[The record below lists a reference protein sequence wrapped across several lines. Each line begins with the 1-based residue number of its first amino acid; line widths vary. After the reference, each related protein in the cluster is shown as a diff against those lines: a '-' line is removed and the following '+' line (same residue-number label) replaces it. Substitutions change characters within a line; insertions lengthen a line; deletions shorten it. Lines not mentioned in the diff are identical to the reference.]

1 MIVKIIFK
9 DPKSGEIKL
18 VPENLDDIW
27 HLYNIIQEGDLVRA
41 VTFRTSEDEKADKL
55 RAKKAEKKKMKLGI
69 RVEKVTFHEFSNR
82 LRVQGVI
89 EEGPQD
95 LGSYHTFNVDAEEM
109 QPLSIIKEQWQ
120 GHQLQRIDEAVL
132 QRTQPMLVFVC
143 LDDDAATVAML
154 FQSGVQLVAEID
166 AHRSGKMYASKE
178 TTQEYYG
185 EILSVIKTVKKSDS
199 PLVVIGPGFTREHLM
214 RAGKE
219 KEPALF
225 ENCLTHATANSGMN
239 GVHEALKVGI
249 VEQITKENRVSKE
262 TQAIEKLFEEI
273 KKDGRVT
280 YGLNEV
286 EDALSRGAAEKLL
299 ISDVM
304 VRSKNGEHLLEL
316 ARKTHSD
323 FIIINTMHEA
333 GKKFEGIGGVAALL
347 RFKY

>member
-1 MIVKIIFK
+1 VKVIFK

-27 HLYNIIQEGDLVRA
+27 HLYNIIEEGDLVRA

-109 QPLSIIKEQWQ
+109 QPLSILKEQWKS
-120 GHQLQRIDEAVL
+120 HQLQRIDEAVL
-132 QRTQPMLVFVC
+132 QRTQPMLVFVS

-166 AHRSGKMYASKE
+166 AHRSGKMYESKE
-178 TTQEYYG
+178 TTPEYYG
-185 EILSVIKTVKKSDS
+185 EILSVIKTVKKPDS

-219 KEPALF
+219 KEPKLF
-225 ENCLTHATANSGMN
+225 ENCITHATANSGMN

-280 YGLNEV
+280 YGMSEV
-286 EDALSRGAAEKLL
+286 EDAFSRGAVEKLL
-299 ISDVM
+299 VSDVV
-304 VRSKNGEHLLEL
+304 VRSKNGERLLDL

>member
-1 MIVKIIFK
+1 MSVKVIFK

-27 HLYNIIQEGDLVRA
+27 HLYNIIEEGDLVRA

-82 LRVQGVI
+82 LRVQGII

-109 QPLSIIKEQWQ
+109 QPLSILKEHWRAY
-120 GHQLQRIDEAVL
+120 QLQRIDEAVL
-132 QRTQPMLVFVC
+132 QRTQPMLVFVS

-166 AHRSGKMYASKE
+166 AHRSGKMYESKE
-178 TTQEYYG
+178 TTPEYYG
-185 EILSVIKTVKKSDS
+185 EILSVIKTVKKPDS
-199 PLVVIGPGFTREHLM
+199 PLVIIGPGFTREHLM
-214 RAGKE
+214 KAGKE

-262 TQAIEKLFEEI
+262 TQAIEKIFEEI

-286 EDALSRGAAEKLL
+286 DDALSRGAAETLL
-299 ISDVM
+299 ISDLL

-316 ARKTHSD
+316 ARKTQCS
-323 FIIINTMHEA
+323 FMIINTMHEA

>member
-1 MIVKIIFK
+1 MKVIFK

-27 HLYNIIQEGDLVRA
+27 HLYNIVEEGDLVRA
-41 VTFRTSEDEKADKL
+41 VTFRTFEDEKADKL
-55 RAKKAEKKKMKLGI
+55 RAKKAEKKRMKLGI

-82 LRVQGVI
+82 LRIQGVI

-109 QPLSIIKEQWQ
+109 QPLSIIKERWR
-120 GHQLQRIDEAVL
+120 GHQLERIDEAVR
-132 QRTQPMLVFVC
+132 QRTEQMLVFVS
-143 LDDDAATVAML
+143 LDDDTATIAL
-154 FQSGVQLVAEID
+154 LHQSGVQLVAEVD
-166 AHRSGKMYASKE
+166 AHRSGKMYESKE

-185 EILSVIKTVKKSDS
+185 EVLSVLKTAKKPES
-199 PLVVIGPGFTREHLM
+199 PLVVIGPGFAREHFLKKG
-214 RAGKE
+214 RE
-219 KEPALF
+219 KEPLLF
-225 ENCLTHATANSGMN
+225 ENCMTHATANAGMG

-262 TQAIEKLFEEI
+262 TRAIEKLFEEI
-273 KKDGRVT
+273 KKDGLVT
-280 YGLNEV
+280 YGKNEV
-286 EDALSRGAAEKLL
+286 EDALGKGAAEKLL
-299 ISDVM
+299 ISDVL
-304 VRSKNGEHLLEL
+304 VRSKEGEHLLDL

>member
-1 MIVKIIFK
+1 MKVIFK
-9 DPKSGEIKL
+9 DPKTGEIKL

-27 HLYNIIQEGDLVRA
+27 HLYNIIEEGDLVRA
-41 VTFRTSEDEKADKL
+41 VTFRTSDNEKADKL

-69 RVEKVTFHEFSNR
+69 QVEKVTFHEFSNR

-89 EEGPQD
+89 KEGPQD

-109 QPLSIIKEQWQ
+109 QPLSIVKEHWQ
-120 GHQLQRIDEAVL
+120 VHQLERIDEAVA
-132 QRTQPMLVFVC
+132 QRTSPMLVIVS
-143 LDDDAATVAML
+143 LDEDAATVAIL
-154 FQSGVQLVAEID
+154 FQSGVQLVAEVD
-166 AHRSGKMYASKE
+166 AHRSGKMYESKDL
-178 TTQEYYG
+178 TQEYYG
-185 EILSVIKTVKKSDS
+185 EILSVVKTVKKPDS
-199 PLVVIGPGFTREHLM
+199 PLVVIGPGFAREHFM
-214 RAGKE
+214 KAGKE

-225 ENCLTHATANSGMN
+225 ENSITHATANAGMN

-262 TQAIEKLFEEI
+262 TQAVETVFEEI

-280 YGLNEV
+280 YGKNEV
-286 EDALSRGAAEKLL
+286 HDALVRGAAEKLL
-299 ISDVM
+299 ISDVL
-304 VRSKNGEHLLEL
+304 VRTKDGEELLNL
-316 ARKTHSD
+316 ARKTQCG

>member
-1 MIVKIIFK
+1 MSVKVIFK

-27 HLYNIIQEGDLVRA
+27 HLYNIIEEGDLVRA

-82 LRVQGVI
+82 LRVQGII

-109 QPLSIIKEQWQ
+109 QPLSILKEHWRAY
-120 GHQLQRIDEAVL
+120 QLQRIDEAVL
-132 QRTQPMLVFVC
+132 QRTQPMLVFVS

-166 AHRSGKMYASKE
+166 AHRSGKMYESKE
-178 TTQEYYG
+178 TTPEYYG
-185 EILSVIKTVKKSDS
+185 EIFSVIKTVKKADS
-199 PLVVIGPGFTREHLM
+199 PLVIIGPGFTRENLM
-214 RAGKE
+214 KAGKE
-219 KEPALF
+219 KEPILF
-225 ENCLTHATANSGMN
+225 ENCVTHATANAGMN

-262 TQAIEKLFEEI
+262 TQAIEKVFEEI
-273 KKDGRVT
+273 KKDGLVT

-286 EDALSRGAAEKLL
+286 EDALSRGAVETLL

-304 VRSKNGEHLLEL
+304 VRSKNGERLLDS
-316 ARKTHSD
+316 ARRTHSN

>member
-1 MIVKIIFK
+1 MIVKIIYK

-27 HLYNIIQEGDLVRA
+27 HLYNIIEEGDLVRA
-41 VTFRTSEDEKADKL
+41 VTFRTSEDGKADMI

-82 LRVQGVI
+82 LRIQGVI

-109 QPLSIIKEQWQ
+109 QPLSILKEHWRA
-120 GHQLQRIDEAVL
+120 HQLQRIDEAVL
-132 QRTQPMLVFVC
+132 QRTQPMLVFVS
-143 LDDDAATVAML
+143 LDDDSATVAML

-166 AHRSGKMYASKE
+166 AHRSGKMYESKE

-185 EILSVIKTVKKSDS
+185 EILSVIKTVKKPDS
-199 PLVVIGPGFTREHLM
+199 PLVIIGPGFTRDHLIKI
-214 RAGKE
+214 GKE

-225 ENCLTHATANSGMN
+225 ENSITHATANTGMN
-239 GVHEALKVGI
+239 GIHEALKVGI

-262 TQAIEKLFEEI
+262 TQAIERLFEEI

-280 YGLNEV
+280 YGLSEV
-286 EDALSRGAAEKLL
+286 EEALSRGAAETLL

-304 VRSKNGEHLLEL
+304 VRSKNGEHLLDS

>member
-1 MIVKIIFK
+1 
-9 DPKSGEIKL
+9 
-18 VPENLDDIW
+18 
-27 HLYNIIQEGDLVRA
+27 
-41 VTFRTSEDEKADKL
+41 
-55 RAKKAEKKKMKLGI
+55 
-69 RVEKVTFHEFSNR
+69 
-82 LRVQGVI
+82 
-89 EEGPQD
+89 
-95 LGSYHTFNVDAEEM
+95 
-109 QPLSIIKEQWQ
+109 
-120 GHQLQRIDEAVL
+120 
-132 QRTQPMLVFVC
+132 
-143 LDDDAATVAML
+143 ML

-166 AHRSGKMYASKE
+166 AHRSGKMYESKE
-178 TTQEYYG
+178 TTPEYYG
-185 EILSVIKTVKKSDS
+185 EILSVIKTVKKPDS

-214 RAGKE
+214 RTGKE

-225 ENCLTHATANSGMN
+225 ENCLTHATANTGMN

-262 TQAIEKLFEEI
+262 TQAIEKIFEEI

-280 YGLNEV
+280 YGTNEV

>member
-1 MIVKIIFK
+1 MSVKVIFK

-27 HLYNIIQEGDLVRA
+27 HLYNIIEEGDLVRA

-82 LRVQGVI
+82 LRVQGII

-109 QPLSIIKEQWQ
+109 QPLSILKEHWRAY
-120 GHQLQRIDEAVL
+120 QLQRIDEAVF
-132 QRTQPMLVFVC
+132 QRTQPMLVFVS

-166 AHRSGKMYASKE
+166 AHRSGKMYESKE
-178 TTQEYYG
+178 TTPEYYG
-185 EILSVIKTVKKSDS
+185 EILSVIKTVKKPDS
-199 PLVVIGPGFTREHLM
+199 PLVIIGPGFTREHLM
-214 RAGKE
+214 KAGKE

-225 ENCLTHATANSGMN
+225 ENCLTHATANAGMN

-286 EDALSRGAAEKLL
+286 EDALSRGAVETLL

-304 VRSKNGEHLLEL
+304 VRSKNGERLLDS
-316 ARKTHSD
+316 ARRTHSD
-323 FIIINTMHEA
+323 FIIINTMHDA
-333 GKKFEGIGGVAALL
+333 GKKFEGIGGIAARL

>member
-27 HLYNIIQEGDLVRA
+27 HLYNIIEEGDLVRA

-82 LRVQGVI
+82 LRVQGII

-95 LGSYHTFNVDAEEM
+95 IGSYHTFNVDAEEM
-109 QPLSIIKEQWQ
+109 QPLSILKEQWRA
-120 GHQLQRIDEAVL
+120 HQLQRIDEAVL
-132 QRTQPMLVFVC
+132 QRTQPMLVFVS
-143 LDDDAATVAML
+143 LDVDAATVAML
-154 FQSGVQLVAEID
+154 FQSGVQLVAEND
-166 AHRSGKMYASKE
+166 AHRSGKMYDSKE

-185 EILSVIKTVKKSDS
+185 EILSVIKTVKKPDS
-199 PLVVIGPGFTREHLM
+199 PLVIIGPGFTREHLM
-214 RAGKE
+214 KAGKE

-225 ENCLTHATANSGMN
+225 ENCITHATANDGMN
-239 GVHEALKVGI
+239 GIHEALKVGI

-262 TQAIEKLFEEI
+262 TQVIEKLFEEI

-286 EDALSRGAAEKLL
+286 EDALSRGAVETLL
-299 ISDVM
+299 ISDIM
-304 VRSKNGEHLLEL
+304 VRSKNGERLLDS

-333 GKKFEGIGGVAALL
+333 GKKFEGLGGAAALL

>member
-1 MIVKIIFK
+1 
-9 DPKSGEIKL
+9 
-18 VPENLDDIW
+18 
-27 HLYNIIQEGDLVRA
+27 
-41 VTFRTSEDEKADKL
+41 
-55 RAKKAEKKKMKLGI
+55 MKLGI

-82 LRVQGVI
+82 LRVQGII

-109 QPLSIIKEQWQ
+109 QPLSILKEHWRAY
-120 GHQLQRIDEAVL
+120 QLQRIDEAVF
-132 QRTQPMLVFVC
+132 QRTQPMLVFVS

-166 AHRSGKMYASKE
+166 AHRSGKMYESKE
-178 TTQEYYG
+178 TTPEYYG
-185 EILSVIKTVKKSDS
+185 EILSVIKTVKKPDS
-199 PLVVIGPGFTREHLM
+199 PLVIIGPGFTREHLM
-214 RAGKE
+214 KAGKE

-225 ENCLTHATANSGMN
+225 ENCLTHATANAGMN

-286 EDALSRGAAEKLL
+286 EDALSRGAVETLL

-304 VRSKNGEHLLEL
+304 VRSKNGERLLDS
-316 ARKTHSD
+316 ARRTHSD
-323 FIIINTMHEA
+323 FIIINTMHDA
-333 GKKFEGIGGVAALL
+333 GKKFEGIGGIAARL